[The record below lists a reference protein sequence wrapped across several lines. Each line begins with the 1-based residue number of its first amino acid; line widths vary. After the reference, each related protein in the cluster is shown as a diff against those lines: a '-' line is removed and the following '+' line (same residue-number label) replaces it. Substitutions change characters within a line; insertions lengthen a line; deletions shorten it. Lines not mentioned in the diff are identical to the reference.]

1 MFMHSS
7 GEVDEVEEIMAAH
20 GGRVPVF
27 DLVNSF
33 DSVLQCVV
41 TIKRPR

>member
-1 MFMHSS
+1 MHSS
-7 GEVDEVEEIMAAH
+7 GEVGEIEELMTAH
-20 GGRVPVF
+20 RGRVPVF